1 VNPYIPDRGDIVKLD
16 CGSAEQITPD
26 SIRRILALRTS
37 GMSFEDIAETLNAEM
52 RPTGREL
59 RGYRP
64 FVVMSPLKYNRMAS
78 LVLICPI
85 TNQKKGLSFEVALT
99 DGMITSGV
107 VLADQMKSLDWKVRK
122 VLFVEKAQQDVV
134 EEVQAKIET
143 LIL

>member
-1 VNPYIPDRGDIVKLD
+1 
-16 CGSAEQITPD
+16 
-26 SIRRILALRTS
+26 
-37 GMSFEDIAETLNAEM
+37 MSFEDIAETLNAEM
-52 RPTGREL
+52 QPTGREQM
-59 RGYRP
+59 GYRP
-64 FVVMSPLKYNRMAS
+64 FLVMSPLKYNRMAS

-122 VLFVEKAQQDVV
+122 VLFVEKAQPDVV